1 MPSLTFVLPHWLYWA
16 GLALFPLVAMAMVAR
31 ARRHGVDNRPSLFI
45 AYLFW
50 LFSGFAGMHRF
61 YLRSAWGFIFIP
73 VFLVIL
79 YGNGQIR
86 IAREEVSAARAA
98 SESVERQARRFR
110 AQAERG
116 VAEARERLTRTES
129 ELDAVRARFQSAQ
142 AGRSRWE
149 RITQGVALLLGA
161 MLLIDAALLPRLVRR
176 RREAEPAAADGLRP
190 APAVAVPAFDES
202 PGQTRGRPLGS
213 RVVAG
218 IDSLSRVTGEFVAYW
233 SVIAVFVY
241 YYEVLGR
248 YVLNSPTNWVHESTF
263 LMFGMQYML
272 AGAYAYRDDSH
283 VRVDILYSKLPR
295 RAKALADVITSI
307 FFFIFTITM
316 FWTGLRFALDAINV
330 GEHSFT
336 EWGIQYWP
344 VKLTIPIGAALIILQ
359 GVARLIKDLAVLT
372 GEEA

>member
-1 MPSLTFVLPHWLYWA
+1 
-16 GLALFPLVAMAMVAR
+16 
-31 ARRHGVDNRPSLFI
+31 
-45 AYLFW
+45 
-50 LFSGFAGMHRF
+50 
-61 YLRSAWGFIFIP
+61 
-73 VFLVIL
+73 
-79 YGNGQIR
+79 
-86 IAREEVSAARAA
+86 
-98 SESVERQARRFR
+98 
-110 AQAERG
+110 